1 MTPHSQVLDYNRV
14 AGMEFN
20 LASADN
26 RWTGKTF
33 YHQAFY
39 PGANGDA
46 AAAAANITY
55 STQYLTATLNQSWV
69 GADYI
74 AEVGYIRRKGYY
86 EINPALQYKFFPL
99 PVKLP
104 IMDRVLNSICFLIH
118 HLRLLTGM
126 QQFSTRLNG

>member
-1 MTPHSQVLDYNRV
+1 
-14 AGMEFN
+14 MEFN

-46 AAAAANITY
+46 AAVAANITY

-86 EINPALQYKFFPL
+86 EINPILQYKFFPSASKIANHGPGIKLDLLSDPAFKITDRDATSFL
-99 PVKLP
+99 P
-104 IMDRVLNSICFLIH
+104 
-118 HLRLLTGM
+118 G
-126 QQFSTRLNG
+126 